1 MSFRLYNKIIMT
13 ERLNNI
19 DGDGHKCR
27 ITAISNAQI
36 MCVSD
41 FIEEN
46 ISHQIPLFSLCQL
59 VNVSESTLVK
69 SFKLAYD
76 KTPRSYIESVR
87 IARAAKLLLTS
98 KLTLAEIAYRTGF
111 THQSRFGVVFKKYY
125 GMTPLKFRTK
135 KQASRNI
142 YQ

>member
-1 MSFRLYNKIIMT
+1 MLR
-13 ERLNNI
+13 ERHNNI
-19 DGDGHKCR
+19 AENGRKCR
-27 ITAISNAQI
+27 VNAISNEQI
-36 MCVSD
+36 MRMSD

-87 IARAAKLLLTS
+87 IKRAAKLLLTS
-98 KLTLAEIAYRTGF
+98 KLTLSEIAYRTGF

-125 GMTPLKFRTK
+125 GMTPFKFRAENCKIDRT
-135 KQASRNI
+135 